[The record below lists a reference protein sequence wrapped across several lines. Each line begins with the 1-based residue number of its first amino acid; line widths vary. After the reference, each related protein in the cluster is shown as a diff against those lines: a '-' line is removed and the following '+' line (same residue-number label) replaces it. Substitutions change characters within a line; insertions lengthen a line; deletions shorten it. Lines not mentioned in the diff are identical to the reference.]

1 MKLTKK
7 KLRTLITEELN
18 NVLREGGLAGHMVEL
33 TDGNATE
40 AEISASWPNGV
51 MYNGIK
57 VFDTIY
63 SDAAMNA
70 QWAFVER
77 EGYGDGQEAYLG
89 YDPTN
94 DVFVMGFDAWPDERD
109 EYGNSDMGGEME
121 GVVIE
126 LRSDGTPMEMVSSFP
141 GGMYP
146 EGLRGIKREFPG
158 IIDVRLD

>member
-1 MKLTKK
+1 MRVKTTKRR
-7 KLRTLITEELN
+7 LRQLIREEGRRL
-18 NVLREGGLAGHMVEL
+18 LREGGAAGHMVEL

-40 AEISASWPNGV
+40 ADISSAWPQGV
-51 MYNGIK
+51 MYNGVK
-57 VFDTIY
+57 VFDTFY
-63 SDAAMNA
+63 SDAATSA

-89 YDPTN
+89 YDPDL

-109 EYGNSDMGGEME
+109 DMGGEME
-121 GVVIE
+121 GLVIE
-126 LRSDGTPMEMVSSFP
+126 LRSDGTPMDVIGSFP

-158 IIDVRLD
+158 IINVRLD